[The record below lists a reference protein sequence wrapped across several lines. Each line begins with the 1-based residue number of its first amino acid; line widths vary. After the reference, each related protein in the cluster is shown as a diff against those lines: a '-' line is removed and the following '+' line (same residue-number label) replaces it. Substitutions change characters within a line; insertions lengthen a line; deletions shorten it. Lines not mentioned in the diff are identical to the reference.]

1 MDLHCAAG
9 LIGIRTGNTG
19 VGRVMGVSAVEQ
31 RYEIQGRV
39 IERHE
44 GVILRDEARR
54 AGRDSLDAAK
64 EVAATFLADGL
75 VTWIFE
81 VQWEPDRTTPTYMM
95 VDRLQPTEPRSS
107 RRTRSLRAVV
117 DPERERRAA

>member
-1 MDLHCAAG
+1 V
-9 LIGIRTGNTG
+9 R
-19 VGRVMGVSAVEQ
+19 AVNQ

-39 IERHE
+39 VEWHQ

-64 EVAATFLADGL
+64 EAAATFLADGL

-81 VQWEPDRTTPTYMM
+81 VRWEPGRATPTYTM
-95 VDRLQPTEPRSS
+95 VYRRRPTDTQSS
-107 RRTRSLRAVV
+107 RRSSSPRSVV
-117 DPERERRAA
+117 GLQRERRAV